1 MKIKRARSRKSAVI
15 NNSRWVAYATA
26 GVATAIAGATS
37 AEATTIHYSGP
48 INHAFS
54 GISFLTFAL
63 DNGADLGFGHIPGR
77 AIFRVEPFNGFN
89 TGAGDTYG
97 LYGYLL
103 RLAANVA
110 VSGQAFSGGSHFA
123 SDRPHTHWAAKGP
136 GFIGFRFNGGSGIEY
151 GWARVRMDSGQPL
164 NNFTLV
170 DFAWGDVGTTILT
183 GQTAPESGVRL
194 AFSRSGAWACSPG
207 AESVGK
213 WPLLLKAFGVPAI
226 NSGNA
231 RGLCRVRCF
240 SIRLI

>member
-1 MKIKRARSRKSAVI
+1 MI

-103 RLAANVA
+103 GSQLTSLFPGRPLVA
-110 VSGQAFSGGSHFA
+110 VVTLRRIA
-123 SDRPHTHWAAKGP
+123 RTL
-136 GFIGFRFNGGSGIEY
+136 IG
-151 GWARVRMDSGQPL
+151 
-164 NNFTLV
+164 
-170 DFAWGDVGTTILT
+170 
-183 GQTAPESGVRL
+183 
-194 AFSRSGAWACSPG
+194 
-207 AESVGK
+207 
-213 WPLLLKAFGVPAI
+213 LLR
-226 NSGNA
+226 A
-231 RGLCRVRCF
+231 RGSSGLDSMAAVA
-240 SIRLI
+240 SNTVGLE